1 MSSPRPTPSCARGH
15 YETVDATGGP
25 GAARLPC
32 VVARHPHFRMTEP
45 VPPTPANDPLAQCAA
60 HFGSRGFAV
69 LRGVLAPAEAEL
81 CANYAVMQTGV
92 PGHYTREDSLGS
104 QGRYADTLSECLL
117 LRIHPLM
124 ERVAGGPLHPCYSY
138 LRVYMPGAELPRH
151 LDRPSCE
158 ISTSLTLG
166 FDADRPWTLG
176 VQADGEDLEL
186 PLGPGDMLAYRGAD
200 LPHWRGRFDGRY
212 WVQVFLHYVRADGP
226 HAEYRFDGR
235 ERIGPFDPARQVRR
249 FDRGNGGAEAA
260 G

>member
-1 MSSPRPTPSCARGH
+1 MTDPRPASDPADMIARS
-15 YETVDATGGP
+15 
-25 GAARLPC
+25 
-32 VVARHPHFRMTEP
+32 
-45 VPPTPANDPLAQCAA
+45 AA
-60 HFGSRGFAV
+60 HFAAEGFSV

-92 PGHYTREDSLGS
+92 PGHYTVEESLGS

-117 LRIHPLM
+117 LRVLPLM

-176 VQADGEDLEL
+176 LQSGGGDLEL
-186 PLGPGDMLAYRGAD
+186 PLAAGDMLAYKGAE

-212 WVQVFLHYVRADGP
+212 WVQVFLHYVRADGEF
-226 HAEYRFDGR
+226 ADYRFDGR
-235 ERIGPFDPARQVRR
+235 DRIGPFDPARQVRR
-249 FDRGNGGAEAA
+249 FDATPPTGAGGEAA
-260 G
+260 

>member
-1 MSSPRPTPSCARGH
+1 MTDPRPATDPADPIARS
-15 YETVDATGGP
+15 
-25 GAARLPC
+25 
-32 VVARHPHFRMTEP
+32 
-45 VPPTPANDPLAQCAA
+45 AA
-60 HFGSRGFAV
+60 HFAAEGFSV

-92 PGHYTREDSLGS
+92 PGYYTVEERLGS

-117 LRIHPLM
+117 LRVLPLM
-124 ERVAGGPLHPCYSY
+124 ERVVGGALQPCYSY

-176 VQADGEDLEL
+176 VQSGGRDLEL
-186 PLGPGDMLAYRGAD
+186 PLAAGDMLAYKGAE

-212 WVQVFLHYVRADGP
+212 WVQVFLHYVRADGEF
-226 HAEYRFDGR
+226 ADYRFDGR

-249 FDRGNGGAEAA
+249 FDAAAPTGQGGEAS
-260 G
+260 